1 MVVHNSTFKPTRLR
15 GAAEWVLCV
24 LLLVGCAS
32 TPSGSDISLG
42 HPGVGDVAPG
52 EVRLRQIH
60 PDVWVHVSTWRFEDG
75 TVFPMNGL
83 IVRDGDGLI
92 LVDSAWGEEATAAL
106 MAAIEAQI
114 GLPVRR
120 GLVTHFHHDRLSG
133 VDVLESRGV
142 TMYGTPRT
150 RQLAA
155 AEGNAVPATRLGG
168 LGDVNSAVSF
178 GPVEVFYPGAG
189 HSPDN
194 LVVYLPEAGI
204 LFGGCAIHEQSRETA
219 GNVEDADLPA
229 WPESVLRV
237 QARYPQ
243 AEIVVPGHGA
253 PGGPDLLDH
262 TVAIVEAHGSH

>member
-1 MVVHNSTFKPTRLR
+1 MVVNTNTSKPGRLS
-15 GAAEWVLCV
+15 GAAGSILCV

-32 TPSGSDISLG
+32 TLSDSDLSRG
-42 HPGVGDVAPG
+42 HPGVDDVRPGDI
-52 EVRLRQIH
+52 RLRQIH

-92 LVDSAWGEEATAAL
+92 LVDSAWGEEATAVL

-133 VDVLESRGV
+133 VDVLKSRGV

-155 AEGNAVPATRLGG
+155 AAGNAVPSTSLAG
-168 LGDVNSAVSF
+168 LGEANSAVSF

-194 LVVYLPEAGI
+194 LVVYVPEAGI

-229 WPESVLRV
+229 WPASVLRV
-237 QARYPQ
+237 RARYPD
-243 AEIVVPGHGA
+243 AEIIVPGHGA